1 MKSRNIL
8 ELAHL
13 AALNLKLGEREESS
27 VLTFSKFHAF
37 SPFSALFRSKAS
49 KTFKSK
55 NHTKTWVIRWEMG
68 EKRGKIIQLSTT
80 EICIILVLSKS
91 PHLSF
96 DCPQSKDWKIRK
108 ITPKLSPPKII
119 QENIE
124 YSHSQTQEQDRSS
137 NRIPRPTFYPH
148 KVWMII

>member
-1 MKSRNIL
+1 
-8 ELAHL
+8 
-13 AALNLKLGEREESS
+13 
-27 VLTFSKFHAF
+27 
-37 SPFSALFRSKAS
+37 
-49 KTFKSK
+49 
-55 NHTKTWVIRWEMG
+55 MG
-68 EKRGKIIQLSTT
+68 EKRDEIIQLSTT
-80 EICIILVLSKS
+80 ETCIILVLSKS

-148 KVWMII
+148 KVWM